1 MSAETAMAF
10 TPEEFETAVTMAWEQ
25 GRLDYLRRNTQR
37 KLKQVWLATKSF
49 SRKCYWECTRRLGK
63 SSELLM
69 TMHEECKVGPRRKCV
84 YFAPVK
90 EGLLDYIEPIIEET
104 YADCPPHL
112 RPQFNRQRFMLRYEN
127 GSRILFRAANN
138 KQYRVRRGLGAHLA
152 GIDEAREIDDLPDL
166 IDSVIM
172 PALFSN
178 NGYLI
183 ISSTPADTQSH
194 PLYNIRNRAIS
205 EGWYVGISIYDA
217 QQLDPD
223 VYTAERIAEWKAEL
237 LKEPDGQERWQR
249 EFEIKWIVNQRRRAV
264 PEWDSSRMVQVFHR
278 DPYYQ
283 FYHHYQGLD
292 WGYKDYTALVFA
304 TLNFRASRLEV
315 DGELTFSG
323 KDVRSDLISDRV
335 ALAYKHIYGVPI
347 FDQTRFPAHHP
358 YRQVSD
364 SADPILISEINKYAG
379 MSFVPVNKAH
389 TLDAMLQEFR
399 ILVMKGKIV
408 VDPKCT
414 LTIHCLENGV
424 WDDNHDKLDQDILAH
439 HFDHLMALVYL
450 TRMVDW
456 EANPIP
462 KDFMI
467 DNIRVVELNWD
478 TRKDG
483 STNTAGHALA
493 QAFGGGLRKV
503 K

>member
-1 MSAETAMAF
+1 MPAQTETAF
-10 TPEEFETAVTMAWEQ
+10 TPEEMMAAMNLAWSE

-37 KLKQVWLATKSF
+37 LLKQRWIESKLI

-69 TMHEECKVGPRRKCV
+69 TMHEESKSTSRRKCV

-104 YADCPPHL
+104 FADCPPHL
-112 RPQFNRQRFMLRYEN
+112 RPDFQRQRFMLRYPN

-138 KQYRVRRGLGAHLA
+138 QQYRVRRGLGAHLA
-152 GIDEAREIDDLPDL
+152 GIDEAREIDDLPEL

-183 ISSTPADTQSH
+183 ISSTPADTRSH
-194 PLYNIRNRAIS
+194 PLYEIRSRAQV
-205 EGWYVGISIYDA
+205 EGWYVGISIWDA
-217 QQLDPD
+217 NRLDPE
-223 VYTAERIAEWKAEL
+223 VYTLSRINEWKSET
-237 LKEPDGQERWQR
+237 LKNPDGQERWER
-249 EFEIKWIVNQRRRAV
+249 EYEIKWVVNQRKRAV
-264 PEWDSSRMVQVFHR
+264 PEWDSSRMVQVPGR

-283 FYHHYQGLD
+283 VYHHYLGLD

-304 TLNFRASRLEV
+304 TLNFRAARLEV

-335 ALAYKHIYGVPI
+335 ATTYKHLYGVPI
-347 FDQTRFPAHHP
+347 YDPTRFPAIHP
-358 YRQVSD
+358 YRGVSD
-364 SADPILISEINKYAG
+364 SADPILINEINKYQG
-379 MSFVPVNKAH
+379 MSFIPVAKAH
-389 TLDAMLQEFR
+389 TLEAMLQEFR

-414 LTIHCLENGV
+414 LTLHCLENGV
-424 WDDNHDKLDQDILAH
+424 WDDKHSKLDQDVLAH

-456 EANPIP
+456 ESNPIP
-462 KDFMI
+462 KDFML
-467 DNIRVVELNWD
+467 DGARVVEMNWD
-478 TRKDG
+478 TKVNA
-483 STNTAGHALA
+483 SAKTLE
-493 QAFGGGLRKV
+493 QAFGNRGRR
-503 K
+503 